1 MRCKRSWNLC
11 LISAILCLQLAWAFR
26 CCGAMAA
33 GLSVCLVW
41 RALCL
46 AVAGG
51 SAELHVLFSGGAL
64 GAGGADHRYD
74 DAAEN
79 VHVYLDAVHVPENL
93 QILILSSRSH
103 ALRFFCCRIIKRT
116 ERVSPLTEFF
126 ARLIMNT

>member
-1 MRCKRSWNLC
+1 
-11 LISAILCLQLAWAFR
+11 
-26 CCGAMAA
+26 MAA

-93 QILILSSRSH
+93 QILILTSRSH
-103 ALRFFCCRIIKRT
+103 ALRFMSLQVLMAMDMSQVRSALS
-116 ERVSPLTEFF
+116 ERKVSI
-126 ARLIMNT
+126 RL